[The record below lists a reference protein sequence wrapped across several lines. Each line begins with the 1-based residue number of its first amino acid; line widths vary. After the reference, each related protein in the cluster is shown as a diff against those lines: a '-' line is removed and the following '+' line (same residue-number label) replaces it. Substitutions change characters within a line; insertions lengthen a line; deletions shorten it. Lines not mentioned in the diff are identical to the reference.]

1 MYPSNPRSHAL
12 MTLFMLERVSKQA
25 IAHGLPLTEDEKNL
39 LASPSSPVTVSAQF
53 KQRVTNLMSVA
64 MDREPAVKAGRLDLN
79 MRLVDTLKYIGDRR
93 DWPYSAHL
101 VAAVSKDRSA
111 WQTHGTVI
119 EWCNDKGILFAY
131 VLLVM
136 LALIAIP
143 AVVVL
148 LEHLR

>member
-1 MYPSNPRSHAL
+1 
-12 MTLFMLERVSKQA
+12 
-25 IAHGLPLTEDEKNL
+25 
-39 LASPSSPVTVSAQF
+39 
-53 KQRVTNLMSVA
+53 
-64 MDREPAVKAGRLDLN
+64 
-79 MRLVDTLKYIGDRR
+79 MRLVDTLNYIADRR
-93 DWPYSAHL
+93 DWPYIAHL

-119 EWCNDKGILFAY
+119 EWCKDKGILFAY